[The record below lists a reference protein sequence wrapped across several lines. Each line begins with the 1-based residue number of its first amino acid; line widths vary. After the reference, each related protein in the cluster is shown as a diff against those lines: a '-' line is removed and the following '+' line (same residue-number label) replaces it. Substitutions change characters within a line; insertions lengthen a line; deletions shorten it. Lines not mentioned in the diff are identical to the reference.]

1 MIRYTT
7 PTIPFEV
14 EADLTGAEVIAS
26 LAQGDVLQ
34 LDKVISSFTVDSG
47 KTTFDVVLTQ
57 EETARFCAK
66 APVQVQVN
74 AIFPDGTRTATNIVR
89 ISAFENLLDQVVNY
103 GD

>member
-34 LDKVISSFTVDSG
+34 LDKVISSFTVDSE
-47 KTTFDVVLTQ
+47 KTTFDVTLTQ
-57 EETARFCAK
+57 
-66 APVQVQVN
+66 
-74 AIFPDGTRTATNIVR
+74 
-89 ISAFENLLDQVVNY
+89 
-103 GD
+103 